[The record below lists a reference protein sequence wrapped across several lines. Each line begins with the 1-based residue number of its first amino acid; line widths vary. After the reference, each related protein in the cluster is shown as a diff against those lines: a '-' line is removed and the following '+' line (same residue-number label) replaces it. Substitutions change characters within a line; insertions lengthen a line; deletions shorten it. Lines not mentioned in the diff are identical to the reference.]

1 MSHRLRLALA
11 LIALTCAASA
21 GACGGNGSNDTPHPA
36 SQPPTGWRI
45 YGDARLGFS
54 IAYPSKW
61 RVDSAHV
68 YPNQVDNEQLAGVAF
83 LIPEDLA
90 TGTNLSSN
98 SYLSVES
105 APNAPACNASAFL
118 DTPSTQRDETE
129 GGLHWSVGTVGDA
142 GAGNFYDETAYALTG
157 SKPCL
162 GIRYFIHSTNIG
174 NYTPGTVKQFDRAG
188 LVQQFDRIRSTF
200 ALARHG
206 AN

>member
-11 LIALTCAASA
+11 LIALACAAST
-21 GACGGNGSNDTPHPA
+21 GACGGNGANDTPHPA
-36 SQPPTGWRI
+36 SQPPTGWRSF
-45 YGDARLGFS
+45 GDAGLGFS

-68 YPNQVDNEQLAGVAF
+68 YPNPVGNERLAGVAF

-90 TGTNLSSN
+90 AGTNLSRD

-105 APNAPACNASAFL
+105 APDASSCSASAFL
-118 DTPSTQRDETE
+118 DSPSTQRDETE
-129 GGLHWSVGTVGDA
+129 SGLHWSVGSMGDA
-142 GAGNFYDETAYALTG
+142 GAGNFYDETVYALVG

-162 GIRYFIHSTNIG
+162 AIRYFIHSTNIG

-188 LVQQFDRIRSTF
+188 LVQQFERIRSTF